1 MRAARIWWT
10 IGFVLM
16 PVVILAGISA
26 QRALSFPEEDL
37 PEALA
42 WAVANSKQLETFLD
56 GSIFPEKD
64 KKLLG
69 EIRNP
74 TIIYSPKLDNPAKI
88 YSPKSERYRGLQEL
102 RAFRELG
109 KRSGRCTVVSIG
121 SITVDRP
128 TAAEIRCSFENSQ
141 TKIDI
146 LYDFK
151 LTESEYKIIEQTYES
166 LNIIIPVELKTTLPR
181 SSSFNH
187 TISSIKVVLRQNP
200 FAWWPGQA
208 LWLVNLSK

>member
-10 IGFVLM
+10 IVIALS
-16 PVVILAGISA
+16 PVVMLAGISA
-26 QRALSFPEEDL
+26 QRAMSFPEEDL

-42 WAVANSKQLETFLD
+42 WAVANSKELEAFLD

-64 KKLLG
+64 EKLLG
-69 EIRNP
+69 EIKNP
-74 TIIYSPKLDNPAKI
+74 TIMYSPKLDNPAII
-88 YSPKSERYRGLQEL
+88 YSPKSEQYRALQEL

-109 KRSGRCTVVSIG
+109 KRSGGFTVVRIG

-151 LTESEYKIIEQTYES
+151 LTKSEYKIIEQTYES
-166 LNIIIPVELKTTLPR
+166 LNIIIPVELKTTLPK
-181 SSSFNH
+181 SSGFDH
-187 TISSIKVVLRQNP
+187 TISSMKVVLRQNP

-208 LWLVNLSK
+208 QWLVNLSK